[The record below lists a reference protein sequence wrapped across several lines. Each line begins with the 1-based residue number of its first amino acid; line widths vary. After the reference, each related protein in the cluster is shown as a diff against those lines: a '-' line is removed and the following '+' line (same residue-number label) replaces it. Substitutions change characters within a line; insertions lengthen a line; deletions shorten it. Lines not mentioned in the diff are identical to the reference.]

1 MLAAVVP
8 SVNGKWEVKE
18 VSTPQPG
25 VNQVLIKMHASGICY
40 TDVHATHGALGVKFP
55 YTIGHEPAGEIVEL
69 GEGVIT
75 RKVGDRVGVPWLQST
90 CGRCE
95 WCQRGKSFFCP
106 NHIATSINIAG
117 GHAEYMVAYADATQL
132 IPNGISYDQAAPIF
146 CAGYTVYS
154 GLRLASPKPHE
165 RIAVVGIGALGHLG
179 IQYSKAAG
187 FETIAVTHSKDKEEL
202 AYKLGSD
209 SVVTNGE
216 GLLKE
221 KGHYGNGSPDGN
233 SGQGGGADVI
243 LATSNS
249 YKATAD
255 AIKGIRPDG
264 RVILM
269 GFSTTETLTVSPEIL
284 FKRAR
289 IIGSTQNDR
298 EHLYEALD
306 YVANGKVKV
315 MTEISPLEEISN
327 AYDKV
332 ANGNVRF
339 KAVIK
344 PTK

>member
-18 VSTPQPG
+18 VSIPKPG
-25 VNQVLIKMHASGICY
+25 ANQVLIKMHASGICY
-40 TDVHATHGALGVKFP
+40 TDVHATKGDLGVKFP

-69 GEGVIT
+69 CEGVTT

-95 WCQRGKSFFCP
+95 WCQRGKSLFCP
-106 NHIATSINIAG
+106 NHIVTSINIAG

-154 GLRLASPKPHE
+154 GLRLANPKPHE

-202 AYKLGSD
+202 AYKLGAD

-233 SGQGGGADVI
+233 SGEGRGGVDVI

-249 YKATAD
+249 YKQLQMQL
-255 AIKGIRPDG
+255 KVSGQ
-264 RVILM
+264 M
-269 GFSTTETLTVSPEIL
+269 GV
-284 FKRAR
+284 
-289 IIGSTQNDR
+289 
-298 EHLYEALD
+298 
-306 YVANGKVKV
+306 
-315 MTEISPLEEISN
+315 
-327 AYDKV
+327 
-332 ANGNVRF
+332 
-339 KAVIK
+339 
-344 PTK
+344 

>member
-1 MLAAVVP
+1 MLAAIVP

-18 VSTPQPG
+18 VSKPQPCT
-25 VNQVLIKMHASGICY
+25 NQVLIKIHASGICY
-40 TDVHATHGALGVKFP
+40 TDVHITKGALGIKFP

-69 GEGVIT
+69 GEGVTT

-95 WCQRGKSFFCP
+95 WCQRGKLFFCP
-106 NHIATSINIAG
+106 NHIATGINIAG
-117 GHAEYMVAYADATQL
+117 SHGEYMVAYADATQL
-132 IPNGISYDQAAPIF
+132 IPNGLSYDQAAPIF

-154 GLRLASPKPHE
+154 GLRLADPKPHE

-202 AYKLGSD
+202 AYKLGAD
-209 SVVTNGE
+209 SVVADGE

-221 KGHYGNGSPDGN
+221 GRHNGAD
-233 SGQGGGADVI
+233 GGGADVI
-243 LATSNS
+243 LGTSNS

-255 AIKGIRPDG
+255 SIKGLRPDG

-269 GFSTTETLTVSPEIL
+269 GVSSTETLTVSPEIL

-289 IIGSTQNDR
+289 MIGSTQNDR
-298 EHLYEALD
+298 QHLYEALD
-306 YVANGKVKV
+306 YVAKGKVKV
-315 MTEISPLEEISN
+315 MTEIFPLEQIGN

-339 KAVIK
+339 KAVVEPIR
-344 PTK
+344 